1 MILSAVDTTFIF
13 DKLTDFYSNF
23 NRIDDYMRVKKV
35 ERLRSINAF
44 PGMLESELFQDFDM
58 SPEDMEIDIQ
68 PASASHF
75 RDLLDI
81 TSSFNNETAPG
92 RKVELFVKEKKTN
105 TILGFI
111 KLNSPLINC
120 KPRNDWLGAA
130 PDLRQFNKH
139 AIMGYVIVPVQPF
152 GFNCLGGKLLSLICC
167 SHEVREIVSK
177 KYDMNLCL
185 FETTSLY
192 GNIKGTSQYDGLK
205 PYLRH
210 GGDTQSDFQMIL
222 PDDFYNWIF
231 DWSVEKNGGE
241 RLIERAGAN
250 ASGYKLKYQ
259 AKIFGAVRQS
269 IKEHMPERLEE
280 YNALMKK
287 SKQLNTQKRYYRSDY
302 GFANAKEVLLGKEEK
317 LLPNPQNYDKFY
329 LENLVKWWKNKAT
342 KRYTK
347 LQEENRLRNTLE
359 VWTEDTINTIDI
371 IR

>member
-1 MILSAVDTTFIF
+1 MILSAVDTAFIF

-81 TSSFNNETAPG
+81 TASFNGETAPG

-139 AIMGYVIVPVQPF
+139 TIMGYIIVPVQPF
-152 GFNCLGGKLLSLICC
+152 GFNCLGGKLLSLVCC

-210 GGDTQSDFQMIL
+210 GGDTESD
-222 PDDFYNWIF
+222 
-231 DWSVEKNGGE
+231 
-241 RLIERAGAN
+241 
-250 ASGYKLKYQ
+250 YKLKYQ
-259 AKIFGAVRQS
+259 AKIFSAVRQS
-269 IKEHMPERLEE
+269 VKEHMPERLEE
-280 YNALMKK
+280 YNILMKK

-302 GFANAKEVLLGKEEK
+302 GFANAKEVLLGKQDK

-329 LENLVKWWKNKAT
+329 LDNLVKWWKKKAVN
-342 KRYTK
+342 RYTK
-347 LQEENRLRNTLE
+347 LQDEGRLRNTLE